1 MGSSWLRNA
10 CALFEIHCL
19 LQPVAQFMHN
29 TIVHEG
35 QAPPFSDHA
44 TLACSTDSLG
54 LGSRGGA
61 WHFAAMWSSCGTGSC
76 WMLHICAQHMQ
87 RHAEDSTSHS
97 GRSMLAWSQPAS
109 RRGCSGICTRGG
121 VCNAHAR
128 FRCVCGRLLARLLL
142 LACMQTAQHRAQ
154 SRKHSDQCRHCAC
167 WYVCGCCCLC
177 GGWLA
182 TLSRGVCHHDNHACW
197 VIAGNQ
203 LICTATLPMF
213 RSIHGRSGPHGSSGK
228 AKAKNKTRHRFST

>member
-1 MGSSWLRNA
+1 MCTA
-10 CALFEIHCL
+10 
-19 LQPVAQFMHN
+19 
-29 TIVHEG
+29 
-35 QAPPFSDHA
+35 HA
-44 TLACSTDSLG
+44 TTCRRHHISLG
-54 LGSRGGA
+54 A
-61 WHFAAMWSSCGTGSC
+61 E
-76 WMLHICAQHMQ
+76 
-87 RHAEDSTSHS
+87 HACVV
-97 GRSMLAWSQPAS
+97 PACVTA
-109 RRGCSGICTRGG
+109 GMFSGICTRGG
-121 VCNAHAR
+121 VCNARAKS
-128 FRCVCGRLLARLLL
+128 RCVCGRLLARFLL
-142 LACMQTAQHRAQ
+142 LACMRSAQHRAQ